1 MSQYY
6 NYRTALLI
14 MFMSLIAYLI
24 LVLGIY
30 YNTGS
35 MSNTPQAVRYIVL
48 GVFESLLLLPL
59 LLYVLGNGKSI
70 KHAFRL
76 RFVSMR
82 ALKDILFISIGMF
95 IALEYFQYLL
105 GGWYGTD
112 AFVSDE
118 LRVLYPL
125 NYFILVP
132 VVAIITPIVEE
143 FVFRGYFLRVM
154 TRNKISPVLAVII
167 QALVFAAAHLSFKN
181 APVVFVAGL
190 ILGFLAYSFHSIVP
204 GIIIHSIF
212 NSLALVKINMPQIE
226 ENIVYGSAYI
236 QWLIIGGGFL
246 LLTIGLLS
254 VRKNVRVHRH
264 RRDAIKGE

>member
-1 MSQYY
+1 
-6 NYRTALLI
+6 

-30 YNTGS
+30 YNDGS
-35 MSNTPQAVRYIVL
+35 MANTPQAVRYIVL
-48 GVFESLLLLPL
+48 GIFESLLLLPL

-95 IALEYFQYLL
+95 IVLEYFQYVLA
-105 GGWYGTD
+105 GWYGMD
-112 AFVSDE
+112 SFVSGD
-118 LRVLYPL
+118 LKVLYPL
-125 NYFILVP
+125 NYFLLIP
-132 VVAIITPIVEE
+132 VFSIITPIVEE

-154 TRNKISPVLAVII
+154 TRNNVSPALAVII
-167 QALVFAAAHLSFKN
+167 QALVFTAAHLSFRN
-181 APVVFVAGL
+181 APVVFVAGI

-212 NSLALVKINMPQIE
+212 NTLALVNINFPRIE
-226 ENIVYGSAYI
+226 ENIVYSRSYV
-236 QWLIIGGGFL
+236 QWLIIVGGFL
-246 LLTIGLLS
+246 LLTIGLVS
-254 VRKNVRVHRH
+254 VKKNVKVHRH
-264 RRDAIKGE
+264 RRDAAKESRP